1 MVGCCWLFLTIA
13 IAHRQVTVICDSFTV
28 SSDPFLK
35 RMVEYFQQHGEYHGA
50 SEYSTPEHPIEAHA
64 FDAAN
69 NTNKKK
75 KKKHD
80 NESSKSAKQQ
90 RQANEQQEL
99 EVQLKQFQ
107 SNTSQHE
114 LVFASSVS
122 AFGRKVIHDF
132 AEANGLEHS
141 SSGVDTERFIT
152 IRRKPLLPI
161 DDKVQQRSVESIANQ
176 QQDEQLPEQQEAI
189 QQEAIQQEAIQQEA
203 IQQEAMQQ
211 EAIQQ
216 EAIQQEA
223 IQQEAIQQEAIQ
235 QEATQQEAIQQE
247 AIQLPEQQHDEQQV
261 EQQEQQD
268 DEPQQAISTTTTTP
282 SVPTPKCPTPSSTT
296 TNSTKQNT
304 ANKKKKQKK
313 AGEKDRNILPAP
325 PKKDD
330 VRLPSGHTVEQAI
343 EALGMYVHEIVL

>member
-161 DDKVQQRSVESIANQ
+161 DDKVQQRSVESTANQ
-176 QQDEQLPEQQEAI
+176 QQGEQLPEQQEATQQEAI

-203 IQQEAMQQ
+203 I
-211 EAIQQ
+211 
-216 EAIQQEA
+216 
-223 IQQEAIQQEAIQ
+223 
-235 QEATQQEAIQQE
+235 QQEAIQQE